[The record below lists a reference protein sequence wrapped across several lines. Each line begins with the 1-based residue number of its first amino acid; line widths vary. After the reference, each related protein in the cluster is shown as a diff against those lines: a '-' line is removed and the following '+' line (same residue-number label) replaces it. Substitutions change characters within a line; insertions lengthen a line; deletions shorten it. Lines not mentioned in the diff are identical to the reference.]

1 MDNSPQARTG
11 QVEVP
16 NVGSIQSGTPQL
28 YQQSSGIQSTNSQ
41 LLNGVS
47 NAQILIPSGEPNS
60 PSSGRIQNSI
70 STTSSNLGWIFVLAA
85 VLIVG
90 VIIAIIGS
98 RKRSASN
105 TVEEKTEREQGQH
118 PVAVKNSSTKSKSKS
133 KNRKKTKK
141 KKK

>member
-1 MDNSPQARTG
+1 
-11 QVEVP
+11 
-16 NVGSIQSGTPQL
+16 
-28 YQQSSGIQSTNSQ
+28 
-41 LLNGVS
+41 
-47 NAQILIPSGEPNS
+47 
-60 PSSGRIQNSI
+60 
-70 STTSSNLGWIFVLAA
+70 LGWIFVLAA
-85 VLIVG
+85 ALIVG
-90 VIIAIIGS
+90 VTIAIIGS

>member
-41 LLNGVS
+41 LLNGAS
-47 NAQILIPSGEPNS
+47 NAQILVPSGEPNS
-60 PSSGRIQNSI
+60 PSSSKVQTS
-70 STTSSNLGWIFVLAA
+70 TSSSSLGWIVLVAA
-85 VLIVG
+85 LLITG
-90 VIIAIIGS
+90 VIVAIINS
-98 RKRSASN
+98 RKRSVSN
-105 TVEEKTEREQGQH
+105 TVEEKSEPAQDQQ
-118 PVAVKNSSTKSKSKS
+118 PVTVKNSSVKSKSKS